1 MKARIDMD
9 GHLQIERVGEFKDQ
23 WCIFDKEAWCGDYCP
38 AFLTHVWDNS
48 KQSLTLYC
56 CNSGFSNVEDLR
68 VEKIK

>member
-38 AFLTHVWDNS
+38 AFLTHVWEIVNS
-48 KQSLTLYC
+48 H
-56 CNSGFSNVEDLR
+56 
-68 VEKIK
+68 